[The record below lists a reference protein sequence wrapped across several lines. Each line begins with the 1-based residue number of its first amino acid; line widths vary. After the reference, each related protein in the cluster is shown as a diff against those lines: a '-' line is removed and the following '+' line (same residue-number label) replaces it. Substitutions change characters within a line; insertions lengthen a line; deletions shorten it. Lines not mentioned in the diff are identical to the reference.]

1 MFKKFVE
8 FSYDDTSM
16 INHDPERFR
25 PRGDN
30 SVKPNLKIPGS
41 KDISE
46 SGAGQKSRWL
56 GSIGNVDDRF
66 HWMEHFEVDNSING
80 DSDRVFCQNFL
91 RRNIKSDSSKVHDDN
106 VINTG
111 DDKK

>member
-1 MFKKFVE
+1 MSNLFSVRQDVLNQNITLKYTKNKNLMFKKFVE

-46 SGAGQKSRWL
+46 SGAGQKSR
-56 GSIGNVDDRF
+56 
-66 HWMEHFEVDNSING
+66 
-80 DSDRVFCQNFL
+80 
-91 RRNIKSDSSKVHDDN
+91 
-106 VINTG
+106 
-111 DDKK
+111 

>member
-1 MFKKFVE
+1 MFTKFVE

-46 SGAGQKSRWL
+46 SGAGQKSR
-56 GSIGNVDDRF
+56 
-66 HWMEHFEVDNSING
+66 
-80 DSDRVFCQNFL
+80 
-91 RRNIKSDSSKVHDDN
+91 
-106 VINTG
+106 
-111 DDKK
+111 